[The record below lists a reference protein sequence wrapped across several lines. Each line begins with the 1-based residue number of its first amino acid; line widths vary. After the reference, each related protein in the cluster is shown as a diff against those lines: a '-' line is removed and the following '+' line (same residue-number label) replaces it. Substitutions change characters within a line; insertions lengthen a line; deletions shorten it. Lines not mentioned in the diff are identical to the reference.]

1 MAGGHGGRSVAAMT
15 KAPPLAIAISAL
27 VASYAIGAAIAL
39 SAGVGELGDVLGNG
53 TKLSA
58 PLFLIVIEALAA
70 LAILTRRAPL
80 AGAIVLAAASG
91 LSLAAAAFDGD
102 VGHEGLTTAEV
113 AWQAIEVAC
122 AAAVFALAVTR
133 IRRRPVAA

>member
-1 MAGGHGGRSVAAMT
+1 MT
-15 KAPPLAIAISAL
+15 KTPPLAVALAAL
-27 VASYAIGAAIAL
+27 VASYAIGAVIAL
-39 SAGVGELGDVLGNG
+39 SAGLGGLGDVLGNG

-58 PLFLIVIEALAA
+58 PLFLIVVEVLAA

-80 AGAIVLAAASG
+80 AGALVLTAASG

-102 VGHEGLTTAEV
+102 VAHDGLSTAQI
-113 AWQAIEVAC
+113 AWQGVEVAC

-133 IRRRPVAA
+133 IRRRPAVA

>member
-1 MAGGHGGRSVAAMT
+1 MT
-15 KAPPLAIAISAL
+15 KTPPLAIALAAL
-27 VASYAIGAAIAL
+27 VASYAIGAVIAL
-39 SAGVGELGDVLGNG
+39 SAGLGGLGDVLGNG

-58 PLFLIVIEALAA
+58 PLLMIVVEVLAG

-80 AGAIVLAAASG
+80 AGALVLTAASG

-102 VGHEGLTTAEV
+102 VAHAGLSTAQI
-113 AWQAIEVAC
+113 AWQGVEVAC

-133 IRRRPVAA
+133 IRRRPAVA